1 MKALIIEDEALIAK
15 ELHNKIMQVAEDVQV
30 IEILPSLKT
39 SKKWFMQNAEPDLI
53 FMDIQLCD
61 GVSFELFD
69 MYKLSCPVIFTT
81 AYDEYA
87 LRAFKVNG
95 IDYLLK
101 PVDEEE
107 LKRAIDKCRSIV
119 ESKNF
124 APLDIQ
130 QLVKNL
136 KEGNTTSPYKEKF
149 IVSV

>member
-15 ELHNKIMQVAEDVQV
+15 ELQNKIEQIAGDITVS
-30 IEILPSLKT
+30 EILPSLKT
-39 SKKWFMQNAEPDLI
+39 AKKWFMQNAEPDLI

-69 MYKLSCPVIFTT
+69 IYKLSCPVIFTT

-101 PVDEEE
+101 PVNDDE
-107 LKRAIDKCRSIV
+107 LKKAIDKSRSIV
-119 ESKNF
+119 ESKS
-124 APLDIQ
+124 PVPIDIQ
-130 QLVKNL
+130 QFVKNL
-136 KEGNTTSPYKEKF
+136 RDGNSD
-149 IVSV
+149 SL

>member
-1 MKALIIEDEALIAK
+1 MKALIIEDESLIAK
-15 ELHNKIMQVAEDVQV
+15 ALQGKIETVATDVEV
-30 IEILPSLKT
+30 IDFLPTLKT

-69 MYKLSCPVIFTT
+69 IYKLSCPVIFIT

-101 PVDEEE
+101 PVDEVE
-107 LKRAIDKCRSIV
+107 LKKAIDKSRTII
-119 ESKNF
+119 ESKTYSS
-124 APLDIQ
+124 LSIQ
-130 QLVKNL
+130 ELIKNL
-136 KEGNTTSPYKEKF
+136 KDGNTTALY
-149 IVSV
+149 